1 MTEASTFPRTADE
14 CLHTTIVDCL
24 KGNYVETPKDT
35 SYELLSYSTG
45 MSNPRARI
53 VTNPLRP
60 LNIVVAVARFTWMA
74 AGNNRLQDIAFY
86 EPKVG
91 GFTDNGLT
99 VPGSCYG
106 NRLFEP
112 RPGLNQ
118 IQGVVDRLREN
129 PGTRRAAAV
138 VWAPEDAV
146 RVSQDIPCTFGV
158 FFHVR
163 GGKLNMTTAMRSNNA
178 YRILLFNLF
187 EFSMLQELVAAELGL
202 PLGDYLHWAAS
213 MHVYDNDGE
222 MPNTFCIAS
231 EGPGKSIKMPEMPY
245 GDALKQANLLA
256 RYETQMR
263 HCCSNDELDGI
274 VAQAIATL
282 NPYWLNLFGVL
293 AMFVAS
299 KRRYTMSVPMYENF
313 ATLAETAIAKMLG

>member
-1 MTEASTFPRTADE
+1 MTEASHFPTTADE
-14 CLHTTIVDCL
+14 CLHTAIVDCL
-24 KGNYVETPKDT
+24 KGTHVVTEKDT
-35 SYELLSYSTG
+35 SYELIGYSTG
-45 MSNPRARI
+45 MANPRARI
-53 VTNPLRP
+53 TANPLRP
-60 LNIVVAVARFTWMA
+60 LNIVVAVARFVWMS
-74 AGNNRLQDIAFY
+74 AGNNRLSDIAFY

-129 PGTRRAAAV
+129 PGSRRAAAV

-163 GGKLNMTTAMRSNNA
+163 DGRLSMTTAMRSNNA

-213 MHVYDNDGE
+213 MHVYDNDFE
-222 MPNTFCIAS
+222 MPNTFCMAS
-231 EGPGKSIKMPEMPY
+231 DPPGLSVEMPAMPA
-245 GDALKQANLLA
+245 GDALAQSNLLA
-256 RYETQMR
+256 RYEAQMR
-263 HCCSNDELDGI
+263 HCCSSLEFDNI
-274 VAQAIATL
+274 VSTATKML

-293 AMFVAS
+293 ATFHAA
-299 KRRYTMSVPMYENF
+299 KRRWGLEVPMYESF
-313 ATLAETAIAKMLG
+313 ATLTESAVAKMLG